1 MKPPRLVL
9 ASGSRARTRLLQ
21 AAGLD
26 FICQPARVDEDAIR
40 QTLEAGGKMP
50 AEDVAS
56 ILAEAKAGF
65 IAEQY
70 PLDFVVGADQVLEFD
85 GRIITKAH
93 SREEA
98 RQTLIQLRGKIHR
111 LISAV
116 TVVRTGAVLWR
127 HTEEAELEMRDF
139 SNEFLGRYL
148 AAMGDRVTE
157 TVGGYEIEGR
167 GIQLFSR
174 ISGDIFTIQ
183 GLPLLPLLDFLRRE
197 DVIG

>member
-9 ASGSRARTRLLQ
+9 ASGSRARMRLLE

-26 FICQPARVDEDAIR
+26 FIAQAARIDEDAIR
-40 QTLEAGGKMP
+40 RTLQTGGEMP
-50 AEDVAS
+50 AEDVAL

-65 IAEQY
+65 IAEQF
-70 PLDFVVGADQVLEFD
+70 PLDFVIGADQVLEFD
-85 GRIITKAH
+85 GRIVTKAQT
-93 SREEA
+93 RTEA
-98 RQTLIQLRGKIHR
+98 RQTLIALRGKTHR

-116 TVVRTGAVLWR
+116 TVVRIGAVLWR
-127 HTEEAELEMRDF
+127 HAEEAELEMRDF

-148 AAMGDRVTE
+148 AAMGEKVTQ
-157 TVGGYEIEGR
+157 TVGGYEIEAR

-174 ISGDIFTIQ
+174 ITGDIFTIQ

-197 DVIG
+197 DVIE